1 MNPKLIS
8 TNMVFLEKLADLFND
23 NLNLFLELEQIKI
36 IFFPK
41 VI

>member
-23 NLNLFLELEQIKI
+23 NLNLFFGIRTDKDSFLS
-36 IFFPK
+36 K